1 MDTSYTFAESSGAQI
16 AVYAPPAF
24 QVPEHIVLGDRETG
38 DAVTFYRLSDRPLT
52 CDPVPGVKGRC
63 GSFEC
68 HRREL
73 GKCQCGRHPEGVEIN
88 RMRDIR
94 GRQER

>member
-1 MDTSYTFAESSGAQI
+1 MDTAYTYGESTGAQV
-16 AVYAPPAF
+16 ALYVPPAF
-24 QVPEHIVLGDRETG
+24 QVPEQLVLGDRATG
-38 DAVTFYRLSDRPLT
+38 DAVTFYRLSDRDLA
-52 CDPVPGVKGRC
+52 CDPVHGVKGKC
-63 GSFEC
+63 ASFEC

-73 GKCQCGRHPEGVEIN
+73 GKCQCGRHPEGVQIN